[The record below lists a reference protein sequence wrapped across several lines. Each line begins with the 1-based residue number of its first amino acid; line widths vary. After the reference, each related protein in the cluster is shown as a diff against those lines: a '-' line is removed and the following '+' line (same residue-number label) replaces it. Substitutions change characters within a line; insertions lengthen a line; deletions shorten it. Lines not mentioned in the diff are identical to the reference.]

1 MTKPKRTARTRRTS
15 HHLSLKPLQKPLPIV
30 EKASVDLFHWVTTD
44 HSGLSKSLS
53 NMPSVGFLDSLKYI
67 LCHFLIAVLC
77 SVFSGILA
85 FVLIAYVLPFLL
97 FGAITW

>member
-1 MTKPKRTARTRRTS
+1 MTKPKRITRSHRTS
-15 HHLSLKPLQKPLPIV
+15 PSLSVKFFQKSLPVV
-30 EKASVDLFHWVTTD
+30 EKASVGLFHWATTD

-53 NMPSVGFLDSLKYI
+53 TMPSMGFLDSLKYI

-77 SVFSGILA
+77 SALSAILA
-85 FVLIAYVLPFLL
+85 FVLIAYVLPFLI